1 MNEEQE
7 YKSIYDANESYFK
20 DKMNMIQM
28 AFAKAS
34 GKVGTIDFNKMKDTS
49 SSFTKQQLVRALSS
63 KDESDVKTLVQASNY
78 FYRRS
83 GEYRQLLHRFAG
95 IHKFRSVVF
104 PYMIND
110 MEIDMDK
117 NTETVA
123 NYIISSDVSASCQD
137 IMLKALL
144 DGTAYTYENE
154 VDGKVCTQFLPSDY
168 CRTRMFDNYG
178 NRLVE
183 LNFKYFEEQYSQQED
198 RDMIFKNLPKE
209 FKKLYNS
216 YKSGKSNIG
225 DTRNPQWQMLS
236 SDYARATTLTLDGSP
251 YFCAIMPDLVDYEE
265 YKAINK
271 LSSTLDLFKVLVQKT
286 EFDKEGNL
294 VVDDDTM
301 DNLHDALVKVASSGG
316 CGALTTPFD
325 VKALSLKDNNEQ
337 KQDYIQTGLTG
348 IYNSASLPEISFNSN
363 SKNGGTAGLKSSN
376 QMLDG
381 VFSLVISQFKRWYS
395 KKINALSSNKVMYN
409 IHFLNITCFNE
420 GEQVGYFKEQALAG
434 GGSLDL
440 YYASLGIGQF
450 DYQSILKFEKARDV
464 RSLLSTS
471 VYTTASSDDNT
482 GGGVEKE
489 VEDKS
494 DITNRQ
500 EDNGISDSRAKE

>member
-1 MNEEQE
+1 MSEEYQ
-7 YKSIYDANESYFK
+7 SVYDNLTINK
-20 DKMNMIQM
+20 LDMIQM
-28 AFAKAS
+28 AFAKVS
-34 GKVGTIDFNKMKDTS
+34 NKIGTVDFNKMKDTS
-49 SSFTKQQLVRALSS
+49 SSFTKEQLVKALSS
-63 KDESDVKTLVQASNY
+63 RDENDVKLLVQASNY

-95 IHKFRSVVF
+95 IHKFRNVVF
-104 PYMIND
+104 PYSIVDGNVD
-110 MEIDMDK
+110 LDK
-117 NTETVA
+117 NMEQVVK
-123 NYIISSDVSASCQD
+123 YMISSDVSSSCQD
-137 IMLKALL
+137 IMLKALV
-144 DGTAYTYENE
+144 DGTAYTYESE

-168 CRTRMFDNYG
+168 CRTRLFDSYG

-183 LNFKYFEEQYSQQED
+183 LNFKYFDEQYTRQED

-236 SDYARATTLTLDGSP
+236 EGFARATTLTLDGSP
-251 YFCAIMPDLVDYEE
+251 YFCAIMPDLIDYED

-271 LSSTLDLFKVLVQKT
+271 LSSDLDLFKVLVQKA

-294 VVDDDTM
+294 TVDDDTM
-301 DNLHDALVKVASSGG
+301 STLHETLLKVASSGG
-316 CGALTTPFD
+316 CGALTTPYE
-325 VKALSLKDNNEQ
+325 VTALSLKDNKETQ
-337 KQDYIQTGLTG
+337 QDYVQTGLTG

-363 SKNGGTAGLKSSN
+363 SKDGGAAGLKSSN
-376 QMLDG
+376 QMTDG
-381 VFSLVISQFKRWYS
+381 IFSIALSQFKRWYS
-395 KKINALSSNKVMYN
+395 KKINSLSSNKVMYN

-420 GEQVGYFKEQALAG
+420 SEQIGHFKEQALAG

-450 DYQSILKFEKARDV
+450 DYQSILKFEQTRDV
-464 RSLLSTS
+464 RSLLATS
-471 VYTTASSDDNT
+471 VYTTSSGSAEDSE
-482 GGGVEKE
+482 GGRPEKS

-494 DITNRQ
+494 DTTNRQ
-500 EDNGISDSRAKE
+500 DDSGISDSRTKE